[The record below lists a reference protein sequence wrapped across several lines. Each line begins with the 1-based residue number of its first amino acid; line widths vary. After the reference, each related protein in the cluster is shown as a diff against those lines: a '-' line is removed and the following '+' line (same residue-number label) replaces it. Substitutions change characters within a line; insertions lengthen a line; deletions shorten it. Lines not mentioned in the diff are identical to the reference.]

1 MLQIIELL
9 QGIELGYRL
18 AVIAA
23 IIVVDWVLGILLAL
37 RSGEFQW
44 TELPRFLWTNVFRY
58 GGGYAA
64 MQVVFQFGELLNLGE
79 LGLVL
84 DEAVIASAW
93 AAVCVKFVADVVA
106 KVRQLWSLF
115 AK

>member
-1 MLQIIELL
+1 MEQLIELL

-18 AVIAA
+18 AVVMA
-23 IIVVDWVLGILLAL
+23 IIVVDWALGVLLAVKA
-37 RSGEFQW
+37 GKFQW
-44 TELPRFLWTNVFRY
+44 AELPRFLWTNVFRY
-58 GGGYAA
+58 GGGYAV

-93 AAVCVKFVADVVA
+93 AAVCIKFVADVVA
-106 KVRQLWSLF
+106 KVRELWSLF